1 MEYLLSATDV
11 YRVETVEDVER
22 LHDKLKADNNFELIA
37 FSYKTKYIK
46 AQGEIIG
53 EYQVVSAKKVF
64 NDEKEPNTTINIKVY
79 NNLFLTSGV
88 LILVLFPKKNSE
100 PKQNL
105 SSTYGKI

>member
-64 NDEKEPNTTINIKVY
+64 NAEKEPEVDISIVY
-79 NNLFLTSGV
+79 EVN
-88 LILVLFPKKNSE
+88 
-100 PKQNL
+100 
-105 SSTYGKI
+105 